1 MPGSGARPGYYKNED
16 PRDMETVVLEY
27 LPMIRK
33 IAGKLGLALPPVI
46 EQNDLVGSGV
56 VGLMEAYR
64 RYDPSRKVPF
74 STYAYGRIRGAMID
88 EIRRVSLAPRSLFPR
103 LRRVQEAA
111 DELGRS
117 LGREPEVSEIAVRLG
132 WTQDEIN
139 RIWSY
144 YNLLTVFSLERLL
157 FDKEEGEGWTLEDII
172 AAPAENPESNLI
184 RKERLGMLEA
194 ALQMLPPREKMLLSL
209 YYYEDLTQKE
219 IAHLMK
225 VSIARVSQIHARAI
239 RRLQGIMEEQ
249 L

>member
-1 MPGSGARPGYYKNED
+1 MPGSGARPDYYKNAD
-16 PRDMETVVLEY
+16 PGDTETLVIEY

-46 EQNDLVGSGV
+46 DENDLIGSGV

-88 EIRRVSLAPRSLFPR
+88 EIRKVSLAPRSLFPR

-117 LGREPEVSEIAVRLG
+117 LGREPGVSEIAVKLG

-157 FDKEEGEGWTLEDII
+157 FDEKGDEGWTLEDII
-172 AAPAENPESNLI
+172 AAPGESPETELV
-184 RKERLGMLEA
+184 RKERLNMLEA
-194 ALQMLPPREKMLLSL
+194 ALQKLPSREKMLLSL

-225 VSIARVSQIHARAI
+225 VSIARVSQIHAQAI
-239 RRLQGIMEEQ
+239 RRLQGIMGEQ